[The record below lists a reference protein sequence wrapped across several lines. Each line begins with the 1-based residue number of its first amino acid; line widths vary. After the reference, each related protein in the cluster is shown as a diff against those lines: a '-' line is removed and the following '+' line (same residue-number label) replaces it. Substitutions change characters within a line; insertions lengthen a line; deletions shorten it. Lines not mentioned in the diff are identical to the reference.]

1 MGCLFVAAA
10 DGGEGEDIESPL
22 SDSVSRAPVMRRLHL
37 QLRASATATT
47 PCDVVFGDGGA
58 NMSLIL
64 VFKAVQMTGV
74 TPRGR
79 RYANLS
85 RAQPLARS
93 LQPAAA
99 AGPSSSSSC
108 LPSPQHFKSCLR
120 DPLSGISC
128 VLHSAPAYAGGVGA
142 VRRRA
147 RRTTAE
153 LQAEAE
159 QLEGMIGGVRKQL
172 QVTRS
177 RPIHSQPGLALVL
190 APLLNI
196 SREMRRSDA
205 GLPRQALPL

>member
-1 MGCLFVAAA
+1 
-10 DGGEGEDIESPL
+10 
-22 SDSVSRAPVMRRLHL
+22 
-37 QLRASATATT
+37 
-47 PCDVVFGDGGA
+47 
-58 NMSLIL
+58 
-64 VFKAVQMTGV
+64 VQMTGV

-99 AGPSSSSSC
+99 AGPSSSSSSSC
-108 LPSPQHFKSCLR
+108 LPSLQHFKSCLR

-190 APLLNI
+190 APLLNLL
-196 SREMRRSDA
+196 REMRRRDA